1 MERVVLVIAQLF
13 FQLTVYLMLKQR
25 NTLLHRMQK
34 WRLMTEQV
42 KSVRIKH
49 RWEQVDAEAAVMNL
63 LSAVWLLVKEEWSKS
78 VAKVFDTVLALVAT
92 IGFVVVGLG
101 IDTADK
107 TSCEKGAVQIK
118 GYYVIL

>member
-1 MERVVLVIAQLF
+1 M
-13 FQLTVYLMLKQR
+13 
-25 NTLLHRMQK
+25 
-34 WRLMTEQV
+34 
-42 KSVRIKH
+42 
-49 RWEQVDAEAAVMNL
+49 DAEAAVMNL
-63 LSAVWLLVKEEWSKS
+63 LSAVWLLVKGEWSKS